1 MNELDPRERNILLI
15 GATGQVGWELR
26 RTLACL
32 GRVTAAS
39 ICGSVGPRVDLTDAH
54 DLRELITRERPW
66 MLVNAAAHTAVDKA
80 ESEEELAQAIN
91 GDALGVMGDAAK
103 AVGAGVVHYSTD
115 FVFSGSSERPY
126 QESDAP
132 NPLGVYGRTKLD
144 GERQLLSSGA
154 QALIFRTSWVYGA
167 RGQNFLLTMQSLMR
181 DRDQLQVVDDQVGSP
196 TWSRLLA
203 EATAQ
208 VLAQLVAGRIGLS
221 EVGGLYHL
229 TCAGETSW
237 YGFAQAICEA
247 AGQPCRVEPI
257 PSSEYPTPAR
267 RPAYSVLD
275 NSRFRETFGLA
286 MPDWRHALDL
296 CLGEQQEYK

>member
-1 MNELDPRERNILLI
+1 MNHSHPRDRGILLI

-32 GRVTAAS
+32 GKVTAAS
-39 ICGSVGPRVDLTDAH
+39 ICGSVGPRVDLSDA
-54 DLRELITRERPW
+54 DGLRELITGVRPW
-66 MLVNAAAHTAVDKA
+66 MLVNAAAYTAVDKA
-80 ESEEELAQAIN
+80 ESEPALAQVIN
-91 GDALGVMGDAAK
+91 ADAVGVMAEAAK
-103 AVGAGVVHYSTD
+103 HVGAGVVHYSTD

-126 QESDAP
+126 LESDVP
-132 NPLGVYGRTKLD
+132 NPIGVYGRTKLD
-144 GERQLLSSGA
+144 GERQLLDSGA
-154 QALIFRTSWVYGA
+154 DALILRTSWLYGA
-167 RGQNFLLTMQSLMR
+167 RGQNFLLTMQRLMR

-208 VLAQLVAGRIGLS
+208 VLALLVAGRISLS
-221 EVGGLYHL
+221 EIGGLYHL

-237 YGFAQAICEA
+237 YGFARAIWDA
-247 AGQPCRVEPI
+247 AGQPCRLDAI

-275 NSRFRETFGLA
+275 NSRFQETFGLA
-286 MPDWRHALDL
+286 LPDWHHALEL
-296 CLGEQQEYK
+296 CLGEQAA

>member
-1 MNELDPRERNILLI
+1 MNQVDPRERNILLI

-32 GRVTAAS
+32 GQVTAAS
-39 ICGSVGPRVDLTDAH
+39 ICGSVGPRVDLTDAAG
-54 DLRELITRERPW
+54 LRELITGVRPW

-103 AVGAGVVHYSTD
+103 SVGAGVVHYSTD

-144 GERQLLSSGA
+144 GERQLLGSGA

-181 DRDQLQVVDDQVGSP
+181 DRDQLGVVDDQVGSP

-208 VLAQLVAGRIGLS
+208 VLAQLVAGRIALS

-237 YGFAQAICEA
+237 YGFARAIWET
-247 AGQPCRVEPI
+247 AGQPCRLDAI

-296 CLGEQQEYK
+296 CLAEQAE